1 MTRHLNVYFP
11 QMRTVSPQ
19 MMIQSWISEHYH
31 QHINPGRILR
41 LQWFQTGPI
50 VSFLAQRLGWKPC
63 LFLLSPCDS
72 GILWNTDS
80 FLLGTACWI
89 KATSSLLS
97 MWSYIL
103 IMKNCMHGRTLIC
116 ENVCVCVCMHMWEK
130 ERERAWEY
138 SHMWSNRRSQDT
150 KYWISSLIKGIS
162 VVSVFL

>member
-1 MTRHLNVYFP
+1 MTDPMTRHLNVYFP

-31 QHINPGRILR
+31 QHINPGGSLR

-89 KATSSLLS
+89 KATSPLLN
-97 MWSYIL
+97 MWFYIL
-103 IMKNCMHGRTLIC
+103 IMKNCMHDRALIC
-116 ENVCVCVCMHMWEK
+116 ENVCVCVCTHMWERK
-130 ERERAWEY
+130 REPESIHTY
-138 SHMWSNRRSQDT
+138 GQIEEVKTQNN
-150 KYWISSLIKGIS
+150 GC
-162 VVSVFL
+162 FL

>member
-72 GILWNTDS
+72 GILRNTDS

-89 KATSSLLS
+89 KATSSLLN

-116 ENVCVCVCMHMWEK
+116 ENVCVCVCACTCEK
-130 ERERAWEY
+130 KREREPESIHTCGQIEEVKTQNTGY
-138 SHMWSNRRSQDT
+138 
-150 KYWISSLIKGIS
+150 L
-162 VVSVFL
+162 L

>member
-116 ENVCVCVCMHMWEK
+116 ENVCVCVCACTCEK
-130 ERERAWEY
+130 KREREPESIHTCGQIEEVKTQNTGR
-138 SHMWSNRRSQDT
+138 
-150 KYWISSLIKGIS
+150 L
-162 VVSVFL
+162 L

>member
-19 MMIQSWISEHYH
+19 MTIQSWTSEHYH

-41 LQWFQTGPI
+41 LQWFLTGPI

-116 ENVCVCVCMHMWEK
+116 ETVCVCACTCEK
-130 ERERAWEY
+130 EREREPE
-138 SHMWSNRRSQDT
+138 SIHTWSNRRSQDT
-150 KYWISSLIKGIS
+150 KYWTSSLIKGIS

>member
-1 MTRHLNVYFP
+1 MTDPMTRHLNVYFP

-50 VSFLAQRLGWKPC
+50 VSFLVQRLGWKPC

-116 ENVCVCVCMHMWEK
+116 ETVCVCACTCEK
-130 ERERAWEY
+130 EREREPE
-138 SHMWSNRRSQDT
+138 SIHTCGQIEEVKTQNTGR
-150 KYWISSLIKGIS
+150 L
-162 VVSVFL
+162 L

>member
-1 MTRHLNVYFP
+1 MTDPMTRHLNVYFP

-80 FLLGTACWI
+80 FLLGTAWLKPQVRCSVCDPISWLWKI
-89 KATSSLLS
+89 V
-97 MWSYIL
+97 
-103 IMKNCMHGRTLIC
+103 CMAEPSFVKL
-116 ENVCVCVCMHMWEK
+116 CVCVHAHVRK
-130 ERERAWEY
+130 RERE
-138 SHMWSNRRSQDT
+138 
-150 KYWISSLIKGIS
+150 SLRVFTH
-162 VVSVFL
+162 VVK